1 MNSAIDSFC
10 IMDRDVGNYSNNN
23 LDLWQLVQQGFS
35 EFVSS
40 RISEKIHQRLQ
51 IHNLSDIVIP
61 WVWSN
66 VPEVAQYFAFFRD
79 HIPIESERVV
89 RDAGD
94 TTIFTT
100 SGVQR
105 LETLL
110 KKWLPCKRY
119 KFSVAQPVIR
129 TQFMESVDNG
139 TATSFVNF
147 SAVSIDSSYQ
157 DFISLL
163 DNLLEFVFQH
173 GLNSG
178 DVEINIEEKLDNW
191 WEKTFHKFT
200 VTIYVKGVEIGEAI
214 YMSDYP
220 LENGNITAITDIWI
234 GAERMQWSVNTKL
247 GFFPWFERYYQ
258 EFDADETSRIIDC
271 IRSSTLIVAEGVMPG
286 NKGAGYRIRRFIKNF
301 TEYNKT
307 LQFNIHDLI
316 EISYNFWENNGFIPR
331 INKNQTAK
339 VIISEWERALNMQT
353 LNEIETNGGKKY
365 YIEIN
370 QQRESFLKQLA
381 VSIPKDLHQFIS

>member
-10 IMDRDVGNYSNNN
+10 IDEHIRNHANNN
-23 LDLWQLVQQGFS
+23 LELWQLVRQGFS

-40 RISEKIHQRLQ
+40 KISAKIHQKLQ
-51 IHNLSDIVIP
+51 AHNLSDITIP
-61 WVWSN
+61 WAWSN
-66 VPEVAQYFAFFRD
+66 VSESAQYFAFFRD

-89 RDAGD
+89 RDTRD

-100 SGVQR
+100 SGVQY

-110 KKWLPCKRY
+110 KKWPSCKWY

-129 TQFMESVDNG
+129 TQFMESVNNG

-157 DFISLL
+157 DFISLFN
-163 DNLLEFVFQH
+163 NLLEFVYQH
-173 GLNSG
+173 GLDSR

-191 WEKTFHKFT
+191 GEKSFHKFT
-200 VTIYVKGVEIGEAI
+200 VTIYVKGIEIWEAI
-214 YMSDYP
+214 YMSGYP
-220 LENGNITAITDIWI
+220 LGNGDTTTITDIWI
-234 GAERMQWSVNTKL
+234 GTERMQWSVNTKL

-258 EFDADETSRIIDC
+258 EFNADEVSRIIDC
-271 IRSSTLIVAEGVMPG
+271 IRSSILIVAEGVMPG

-307 LQFNIHDLI
+307 LQFDIYDLI

-331 INKNQTAK
+331 INKSETVK

-353 LNEIETNGGKKY
+353 LNEIETNGGKRY

-370 QQRESFLKQLA
+370 QQRESFLKQLSI
-381 VSIPKDLHQFIS
+381 SIPKNLHQFIS